1 MSKNWLADVSW
12 STIAKNVQYVETG
25 TYDVTVTAIN
35 PNEPGAGSEE
45 KKVGDYLIDYSG
57 YVFRIVGTGVD
68 GNSQR
73 IRVEDVLERE
83 FQGPYADLTAVI
95 YRTKYNA
102 IVLSQAQLR
111 RLDDSAPD
119 KINPIEKAIL
129 WKYRGVSLYDG
140 QAKDGVTRFD
150 MGYGLLYGH
159 TGPST
164 GPWQGGTASNLSV
177 DRKVLIGNTGTFTA
191 GELVNGQITINHT
204 RRVDI
209 PSVALFDQNG
219 KRISP
224 ANYEED
230 TENSY
235 NYVIITMNYPF
246 SGTIKY
252 RVQ

>member
-12 STIAKNVQYVETG
+12 STIAEDVQYVETG

-45 KKVGDYLIDYSG
+45 KTIGDYLIDYSG
-57 YVFRIVGTGVD
+57 YVFRIVGTGID

-73 IRVEDVLERE
+73 IRVEDVIERE
-83 FQGPYADLTAVI
+83 FQGPYADLTAII

-129 WKYRGVSLYDG
+129 WKYRGVSFYKNKALNEI
-140 QAKDGVTRFD
+140 TRIEL
-150 MGYGLLYGH
+150 GTGLSYG
-159 TGPST
+159 TSAT
-164 GPWQGGTASNLSV
+164 GPWQGGTASYLSLDTKILV
-177 DRKVLIGNTGTFTA
+177 GNTGSFTA
-191 GELVNGQITINHT
+191 GELNNGKININHT
-204 RRVDI
+204 QQTDTPRVN
-209 PSVALFDQNG
+209 LFDQNG

-235 NYVIITMNYPF
+235 DHVIITMNYPF